1 MIRRQII
8 LTAALAVLFTAAAP
22 VLAQSPLQVTVTTSG
37 NPVNVNPNET
47 VAVTATG
54 VGLPVTST
62 VTIRYTGGAS
72 AIITGISVVGTQA
85 IGVAG
90 IAFPLTLNAGASASF
105 TLQYLPPNGNSV
117 NGLVTI
123 AFTEN
128 GQPSTFPFNVTGTSP
143 DLAFTFFFAPN
154 GTLANLTPGQQITF
168 GATNVGSSSSA
179 VINVLNRGS
188 APGSLVS
195 VTASGADFQVTGSPA
210 PASVPAGQQVSFTLV
225 YTPHAAGTSS
235 GLLNVGLPGTTDTF
249 LLSGL
254 GATNSLSVL
263 YHFPDNNQHTLADGG
278 TVSFP
283 SVDVNAT
290 TNAAFDI
297 LNQGNGTATV
307 NAVTLTGAGFQ
318 LSGVPPLPSTVTSTQ
333 DFRFTVLF
341 SPTQPGTYT
350 GTLRID
356 FNGTSVTATLT
367 ASTNSSNFAVSYS
380 LADGNVHSLSD
391 GAVISFPSV
400 DVNGITTASVTI
412 VNQGTGAGTVT
423 GISVSGAG
431 FQLTGSP
438 VFPATIPA
446 GQSLKFGIVF
456 APTTQGSFNGTFQIS
471 LSGRTISGTLSGSTS
486 TPTFA
491 LSYVLSDGT
500 VHPLTDGAIIAFP
513 SVDVNGN
520 TTASITVLNQ
530 GPGSGA
536 ITGIT
541 VAGGGFQ
548 VTGAP
553 AALPSTL
560 ASGASVRFNFVFN
573 PVQAGS
579 FTGTFQISVTGHTY
593 SGTLTGS
600 TSTSSFAVS
609 YTLADGV
616 VRSLVDGGTIAFPS
630 VDINGNSTAAVTIL
644 NQGAGTGTITNI
656 SVAGAGFL
664 VTGSPILP
672 ATVGPNQSVRFNFV
686 FSPTQAGSFSGTF
699 QITVTGHTYTGT
711 LTGSTSTPS
720 FTVSYTLSDGVV
732 HALADGAAIAFPP
745 VDVNVTSTA
754 TVTILNQGAGTGS
767 LTAVSVSGAGFL
779 ITGSPLLP
787 ATIAPNQ
794 SVHFNFVFNPTQ
806 AGSFSGTFQISITG
820 HTYSGTL
827 TASTAAPTFTLSYI
841 DPNTSNV
848 LPLANNATL
857 TFPSTLTGSTSTITV
872 QAANTGAGTGSVTSV
887 TLAGGASSAFQLV
900 NLPPLPVS
908 VPPAQQTRFGI
919 RFSPQQQQNATDVLT
934 VVFNNLTITVNL
946 QAQGTQPQYT
956 YASAGASGTVT
967 FAPGGTLAVADTVV
981 GQTTSVTISITNNGT
996 GDGQIA
1002 AIGVTGTG
1010 LSVSDLP
1017 AVPLTLHPSGSQH
1030 FTLNFTPTQPGA
1042 VSGRLAI
1049 GSDTFTVTGT
1059 GIGSR
1064 LIFTYTSGSSAVPVV
1079 DTGSVLFPPLAVG
1092 SSENLTFA
1100 IQNTGTSSAVISS
1113 VNLSAPSTIFA
1124 LAQVPA
1130 LPMNLDPGASVAFSV
1145 SFAPNNTGSLTATLR
1160 VNNSSFVLTGNG
1172 TQPTA
1177 LPSYSFQGPN
1187 GNQQPA
1193 QQPAVGLTLS
1203 APYPLA
1209 LQGTLKLSFVSAVF
1223 ADDSSIQFAS
1233 GGRTVNF
1240 TIPANTTQ
1248 AMFNGTATSI
1258 SLQTGTTAGDIV
1270 LTPSFAMQ
1278 SGGFDLT
1285 PSSPNALTLTI
1296 PRSAPQ
1302 LTNASISAVTTTSF
1316 TVTLSG
1322 YSTSRAL
1329 RQLAI
1334 QITPKSGQNF
1344 STTNLTI
1351 DVSSASASWFQST
1364 AAQGFGGSFLMA
1376 IPFVLSNG
1384 STTSDLVHMLQSLS
1398 ITAANDVGTSS
1409 AMSVTIP

>member
-1 MIRRQII
+1 MTRCSSI
-8 LTAALAVLFTAAAP
+8 LTAVTAALFAAAAP
-22 VLAQSPLQVTVTTSG
+22 ANAQSPLQVSVTTNGSST
-37 NPVNVNPNET
+37 NVNPNDT
-47 VAVTATG
+47 VAVTAAG
-54 VGLPVTST
+54 VGTAATST
-62 VTIRYTGGAS
+62 VTIRYTGSAS
-72 AIITGISVVGTQA
+72 AIISGISVVGTPA
-85 IGVAG
+85 ITISG
-90 IAFPLTLNAGASASF
+90 ITFPLTLTPGASATF

-117 NGLVTI
+117 TGSVAI
-123 AFTEN
+123 AFTES
-128 GQPSTFPFNVTGTSP
+128 GQPSTFAFNVTGTTP

-154 GTLANLTPGQQITF
+154 GTLANLTPGQQLTF

-179 VINVLNRGS
+179 VINILNRGS
-188 APGSLVS
+188 APGSLAS

-225 YTPHAAGTSS
+225 YTPHAGGTSA
-235 GLLNVGLPGTTDTF
+235 GLLTVGLTATTATF
-249 LLSGL
+249 ILSGS
-254 GATNSLSVL
+254 GATSSLSVL

-278 TVSFP
+278 AVSFP
-283 SVDVNAT
+283 SVDVNGT

-297 LNQGNGTATV
+297 VNQGNGTATV
-307 NAVTLTGAGFQ
+307 TAVTLTGAGFQ
-318 LSGVPPLPSTVTSTQ
+318 LASMPPLPSSVTSTQ

-341 SPTQPGTYT
+341 SPTQPGTLT

-367 ASTNSSNFAVSYS
+367 ASTTTPTFAVSYT
-380 LADGNVHSLSD
+380 LSD
-391 GAVISFPSV
+391 GI
-400 DVNGITTASVTI
+400 
-412 VNQGTGAGTVT
+412 
-423 GISVSGAG
+423 
-431 FQLTGSP
+431 
-438 VFPATIPA
+438 
-446 GQSLKFGIVF
+446 
-456 APTTQGSFNGTFQIS
+456 
-471 LSGRTISGTLSGSTS
+471 
-486 TPTFA
+486 
-491 LSYVLSDGT
+491 
-500 VHPLTDGAIIAFP
+500 VHPLVDGATIAFP

-520 TTASITVLNQ
+520 TSASITVLNQ

-541 VAGGGFQ
+541 VGGAGFQ

-560 ASGASVRFNFVFN
+560 ASGASVRFNFIFN
-573 PVQAGS
+573 PTQAGS
-579 FTGTFQISVTGHTY
+579 FSGTFQINVTGHTY
-593 SGTLTGS
+593 FGTLSGS

-609 YTLADGV
+609 YTLSDGV
-616 VRSLVDGGTIAFPS
+616 VRSLIDGGTIAFPS
-630 VDINGNSTAAVTIL
+630 VDVNGTTTAAVTIV

-672 ATVGPNQSVRFNFV
+672 ATIGPNQSARFNFV
-686 FSPTQAGSFSGTF
+686 FNPAQTGSFSGTF
-699 QITVTGHTYTGT
+699 QISVTGHTYTGT
-711 LTGSTSTPS
+711 LTGSASTPS

-732 HALADGAAIAFPP
+732 HSLADGATIALPP

-754 TVTILNQGAGTGS
+754 AVTILNQGAGTGS

-779 ITGSPLLP
+779 IAGSPLLP
-787 ATIAPNQ
+787 ATIGPNQ
-794 SVHFNFVFNPTQ
+794 SVRFNLVFSPTQ
-806 AGSFSGTFQISITG
+806 AGNFSGTFQISLTG
-820 HTYSGTL
+820 RSISGTL
-827 TASTAAPTFTLSYI
+827 SASTAAPTFALSYI

-848 LPLANNATL
+848 LPLANNSTL
-857 TFPSTLTGSTSTITV
+857 PFPSTQAGSTSTITL

-934 VVFNNLTITVNL
+934 VAFNNLTITVNL

-956 YASAGASGTVT
+956 YTSAGASGTVT
-967 FAPGGTLAVADTVV
+967 FAPGSTLAIADTVV
-981 GQTTSVTISITNNGT
+981 GQMTSVTVSIANNGN

-1017 AVPLTLHPSGSQH
+1017 AVPFTLHPNGSQH
-1030 FTLNFTPTQPGA
+1030 FTLNFAPTQPGA
-1042 VSGRLAI
+1042 VNGRLTI
-1049 GSDTFTVTGT
+1049 GGDTFTVTGT

-1064 LIFTYTSGSSAVPVV
+1064 LIYTYTSGSSSVAVV
-1079 DTGSVLFPPLAVG
+1079 DTGSVIFPPLAVG
-1092 SSENLTFA
+1092 STENLTFS
-1100 IQNTGTSSAVISS
+1100 IQNTGTSSAAISS
-1113 VNLSAPSTIFA
+1113 VNLSAPSTLFA
-1124 LAQVPA
+1124 LSQVPA

-1145 SFAPNNTGSLTATLR
+1145 SFAPNTTGSLTATLR

-1172 TQPTA
+1172 TQPAA
-1177 LPSYSFQGPN
+1177 LPAYSFQGPN

-1193 QQPAVGLTLS
+1193 QQPALGLTLS

-1223 ADDSSIQFAS
+1223 ADDTAIQFAS

-1248 AMFNGTATSI
+1248 AIFNGTATNISI
-1258 SLQTGTTAGDIV
+1258 QTGTTAGDIV

-1285 PSSPNALTLTI
+1285 PASPNALTITI

-1302 LTNASISAVTTTSF
+1302 LTNASISGETTTSF
-1316 TVTLSG
+1316 TLTLSG

-1329 RQLAI
+1329 RQLDI
-1334 QITPKSGQNF
+1334 QITPKQGQNF
-1344 STTNLTI
+1344 STTHLTI
-1351 DVSSASASWFQST
+1351 DVTSASSAWFQST
-1364 AAQGFGGSFLMA
+1364 AAQGFGGSFLVA

-1409 AMSVTIP
+1409 ATSVTIP